1 MRMLGLYTNA
11 QAGIKSASRASTLIM
26 YVFSNTDL
34 EYGRNLQFF
43 IHHGMWEGDG
53 CEYVIIVQQVGMF
66 YNITIH
72 LMRLFSPLVIWQAI
86 FSTLRKRATGNLW

>member
-1 MRMLGLYTNA
+1 MRMLGLYTGIKG
-11 QAGIKSASRASTLIM
+11 GIKSAPRASTLIM

-66 YNITIH
+66 YNITFD
-72 LMRLFSPLVIWQAI
+72 LVRLFSLLVTRQTI
-86 FSTLRKRATGNLW
+86 FSTL